1 MKKDHL
7 IPLDVFCT
15 SYNVEISFI
24 SSLNEAGLIEITTI
38 DEAGY
43 FDTEQL
49 QQLERY
55 LRFYYELNI
64 NLEGIDAIKHLL
76 HRVNSMHD
84 EITALKN
91 RLRLY
96 ETSHNRHKH

>member
-1 MKKDHL
+1 MKTNHL

-15 SYNVEISFI
+15 SNDIEISFI
-24 SSLNEAGLIEITTI
+24 SLLHEAGLIEITTI
-38 DEAGY
+38 EQAGF

-49 QQLERY
+49 QQMERY

-76 HRVNSMHD
+76 QRVNSMQD
-84 EITALKN
+84 EITSLKN

-96 ETSHNRHKH
+96 EH

>member
-1 MKKDHL
+1 MKTKKL
-7 IPLDVFCT
+7 IALDDFCT
-15 SYNVEISFI
+15 SHDIEISFI
-24 SSLNEAGLIEITTI
+24 SSLQETGLIEVTTI
-38 DEAGY
+38 EEAGF

-55 LRFYYELNI
+55 IRFYYELNI

-76 HRVNSMHD
+76 HRVNNMHD
-84 EITALKN
+84 EITTLKN

-96 ETSHNRHKH
+96 EDDL

>member
-1 MKKDHL
+1 MKTDHL

-15 SYNVEISFI
+15 SNDIEISFI
-24 SSLNEAGLIEITTI
+24 SSLHEAGLIKITTI
-38 DEAGY
+38 EEAGF
-43 FDTEQL
+43 FDSEQL

-76 HRVNSMHD
+76 NRVNSMQE
-84 EITALKN
+84 EITTLRN

-96 ETSHNRHKH
+96 EDRF